1 MVSDTAEP
9 PQELIFYDCKVVVNE
24 KDTFSGIVLEPGV
37 NSNLYFYDKADVA
50 RFALELPKVPLVKDH
65 GLSINDAVGSFQGS
79 ELRDDGA
86 AIGHFRIS
94 QSEPQI
100 LAKVK
105 DGTIRNLSI
114 AHTRGSSQYCSIC
127 RKALGSK
134 DCPHVPG
141 EVYNGVKCGMGF
153 TEPRLVHVALVQRG
167 AGDGT
172 SVITN
177 EINAKVKSLVDEVE
191 NLKLINAKQADEL
204 AKSKAEYEKVR
215 ALRIPEPQGRIAVQ
229 SEPPRKRTLRDE
241 LGV

>member
-1 MVSDTAEP
+1 MPDPE
-9 PQELIFYDCKVVVNE
+9 QELIFYDCKVVVNE
-24 KDTFSGIVLEPGV
+24 KDTFSGVVLEPGV
-37 NSNLYFYDKADVA
+37 NSNLYFYDKPDVA

-79 ELRDDGA
+79 ELREDGA

-105 DGTIRNLSI
+105 DGTIKNLSV
-114 AHTRGSSQYCSIC
+114 AHTRGTSQYCSIC
-127 RKALGSK
+127 RKSIGSK

-141 EVYNGVKCGMGF
+141 EVYSGVKCGMGF
-153 TEPRLVHVALVQRG
+153 VEPRLVHVALVQRA
-167 AGDGT
+167 AGEGT

-191 NLKLINAKQADEL
+191 SLKLINAKQADEL
-204 AKSKAEYEKVR
+204 AKSKAELDKVR
-215 ALRIPEPQGRIAVQ
+215 AVRIPEPQGKIQVAATEQ
-229 SEPPRKRTLRDE
+229 PKKRTLRDD